1 MRQLATRGM
10 SPAAGSSRA
19 ICTSDESA
27 LFGAFVADL
36 ASRGRARK
44 TIDSYTSDWV
54 GLCDWWISSHESP
67 FSVDVMG
74 TETATAFKANLVAKG
89 MTPATINR
97 KLVFLK
103 RYTDFAR
110 SKGSLPDAVAREVRK
125 LEAAPQ
131 SPRKPR
137 ALSDIELRRFLKEIE
152 TRAGVRDQA
161 IIFTLLQ
168 TGLKVSE
175 LVGLR
180 REQVGLGARTG
191 LIRLD
196 DPKGRS
202 RRVEV
207 GPLARKKL
215 RSWFDE
221 RGDHDGP
228 IWDGE
233 RGSLTANAVQ
243 RLVRKYCAFANV
255 QVSPQVLRHTFA
267 EAFLAEFQGDLVGLA
282 DVLGHECLET
292 TRLYLARHKQA
303 EATNLE
309 VSERSV
315 RVGVR
320 PVALRGGRS

>member
-1 MRQLATRGM
+1 MRHLATR
-10 SPAAGSSRA
+10 STTSVSGSSRV

-54 GLCDWWISSHESP
+54 GLCEWWISSHDSP
-67 FSVDVMG
+67 FAVDVMG
-74 TETATAFKANLVAKG
+74 TETATAFKANLVTKG

-110 SKGSLPDAVAREVRK
+110 TSGLLTENVAREVRK
-125 LEAAPQ
+125 LEAAHQ
-131 SPRKPR
+131 APRQPR
-137 ALSDIELRRFLKEIE
+137 ALSDIELRRFLKEVE
-152 TRAGVRDQA
+152 SRAGVRDQA

-175 LVGLR
+175 LVSLR
-180 REQVGLGARTG
+180 REQLGLGARTG

-207 GPLARKKL
+207 GAVARKKL

-255 QVSPQVLRHTFA
+255 KVSPQVLRHTFA
-267 EAFLAEFQGDLVGLA
+267 EAFLAESQGDLVGLA

-292 TRLYLARHKQA
+292 TRLYLGRHKPD
-303 EATNLE
+303 EELE
-309 VSERSV
+309 SENHAGRI
-315 RVGVR
+315 GMR